1 MTEGPKVSTVAD
13 NRRPARGW
21 SRILIGVYAVFGLVL
36 TGPALVSLIRSPGHS
51 SVVGALELTGGLLYL
66 LLAVCLAHNG
76 RRMRMIGWMALSAL
90 LTAALLIGLLT
101 VTGTSP
107 ELGDSVWA
115 VGGKPRG
122 FLPLLLPVVAAV
134 WMWLS
139 DPRRIVVN
147 AERMTDLSDSL
158 AERRTKG
165 RRD

>member
-36 TGPALVSLIRSPGHS
+36 ALPALVSLIRVPRRSPVLDS
-51 SVVGALELTGGLLYL
+51 LDLAGGLLYL

-76 RRMRMIGWMALSAL
+76 RRMRAIGWMSLSAL
-90 LTAALLIGLLT
+90 GTAAGLIGVLT
-101 VTGTSP
+101 LSGLSP
-107 ELGDSVWA
+107 ELGHSAWA
-115 VGGKPRG
+115 LGGRPRG

-165 RRD
+165 RSD

>member
-76 RRMRMIGWMALSAL
+76 RRMRMIGWMTLSAL